1 MKTENKW
8 NYAQDGE
15 TNEKRYKTF
24 EDLDV
29 YQVAREFR
37 QAMYRMNRRLPS
49 FEKFELGSQIRRAA
63 VSLTNNIA
71 ECHGRFHYLEQIKF
85 CLNARGSLEELLD
98 DLNICAD
105 ESYLPT
111 GEIDTLKQQ
120 GWRVHQVLAGYMRW
134 LRERKQGAAL
144 KLREDS
150 PAYGST
156 DDQLDELLDE
166 MIEPPAST
174 LQRLNLNESHR
185 HGS

>member
-1 MKTENKW
+1 LKRMETEGKP
-8 NYAQDGE
+8 NYGE
-15 TNEKRYKTF
+15 TDASSQKRYRTF
-24 EDLDV
+24 EDLEV
-29 YQVAREFR
+29 YQIAGELRK
-37 QAMYRMNRRLPS
+37 AMYRVNRRLPS

-71 ECHGRFHYLEQIKF
+71 EGHGRFHYLEQLKF
-85 CLNARGSLEELLD
+85 CLNARGSLEELID

-111 GEIDTLKQQ
+111 GEIDALKQQ
-120 GWRVHQVLAGYMRW
+120 GWRVHQLLAGYMRW

-144 KLREDS
+144 KLHEDS
-150 PAYGST
+150 PGYGRT

-174 LQRLNLNESHR
+174 L
-185 HGS
+185 